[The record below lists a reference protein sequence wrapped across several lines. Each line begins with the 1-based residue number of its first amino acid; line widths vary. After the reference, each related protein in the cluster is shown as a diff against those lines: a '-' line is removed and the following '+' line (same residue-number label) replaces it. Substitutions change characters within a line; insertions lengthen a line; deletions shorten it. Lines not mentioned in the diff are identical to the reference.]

1 MPQASE
7 DTQGVC
13 DILSLTKSYVLSDSF
28 DVDFGLDSSDD
39 EGNTM
44 SVDG

>member
-1 MPQASE
+1 MP
-7 DTQGVC
+7 
-13 DILSLTKSYVLSDSF
+13 SYVLSDSF